1 MDKREPKNPVSAQ
14 LSRAIK
20 KHGHT
25 QEQVGQILGVSSS
38 TVSSMIH
45 GKAVKTLTSIMSKVR
60 QYINLDSMLKDYG
73 NIFYITNNGAVTPE
87 LEEVKPS
94 IPSYSKEVREFTK
107 IHYIRDDNYKPI
119 GCLVAKLVSTS
130 NDVNSPFFV
139 AIGLSQ
145 CNTEHDSF
153 NKKIG
158 RELAIARA
166 NVYWKESKF
175 VNRQISEYRDTCI
188 ELINFVASCTRY
200 YRNKSIIMPK
210 IYFTN

>member
-1 MDKREPKNPVSAQ
+1 MDKREPKNPISAQ

-45 GKAVKTLTSIMSKVR
+45 GKAVKTLTKIMSKVR
-60 QYINLDSMLKDYG
+60 QYIN
-73 NIFYITNNGAVTPE
+73 NGVVASET
-87 LEEVKPS
+87 EEPKVSVPT
-94 IPSYSKEVREFTK
+94 YSEEAREFTK
-107 IHYIRDDNYKPI
+107 IHYLRDDDYKPV
-119 GCLVAKLVSTS
+119 GCLVAKLVAVS
-130 NDVNSPFFV
+130 NHKDSPFFV
-139 AIGLSQ
+139 AIGLSL

-166 NVYWKESKF
+166 EEYWKEHKF
-175 VNRQISEYRDTCI
+175 VNRQISEWQDVDTELYNFIQSCI
-188 ELINFVASCTRY
+188 MY
-200 YRNKSIIMPK
+200 YKNKNIIFPK
-210 IYFTN
+210 IVFIN

>member
-25 QEQVGQILGVSSS
+25 QEEVGQILGVSSS

-45 GKAVKTLTSIMSKVR
+45 GKAVKTLTNIMSKVR
-60 QYINLDSMLKDYG
+60 QYIN
-73 NIFYITNNGAVTPE
+73 NGVVTSETEKPKVSVPTYS
-87 LEEVKPS
+87 EEA
-94 IPSYSKEVREFTK
+94 REFTK
-107 IHYIRDDNYKPI
+107 IHYLRDDNYKPV
-119 GCLVAKLVSTS
+119 GCLVAKLVAVS
-130 NDVNSPFFV
+130 NHKDSPFFV
-139 AIGLSQ
+139 AIGLSL

-166 NVYWKESKF
+166 EEYWKEYKF
-175 VNRQISEYRDTCI
+175 VNRQISEWQDVDTELFNFIQSCI
-188 ELINFVASCTRY
+188 RY
-200 YRNKSIIMPK
+200 YRNKNIIFPK
-210 IYFTN
+210 IVFIN

>member
-1 MDKREPKNPVSAQ
+1 MDKREPKNPISAQ

-25 QEQVGQILGVSSS
+25 QEEVGQILGVSSS

-45 GKAVKTLTSIMSKVR
+45 GKAVKTLTKIMSKVR
-60 QYINLDSMLKDYG
+60 QYIN
-73 NIFYITNNGAVTPE
+73 NGAITS
-87 LEEVKPS
+87 EEVKAP
-94 IPSYSKEVREFTK
+94 IPNYSKEAREFTK

-119 GCLVAKLVSTS
+119 GCLVAKLVSVS
-130 NDVNSPFFV
+130 KDKDAPFFV
-139 AIGLSQ
+139 TIGLSI

-166 NVYWKESKF
+166 EEYWKEYEFK
-175 VNRQISEYRDTCI
+175 NRQVSEYQNVETEI
-188 ELINFVASCTRY
+188 LNFISGCVRY
-200 YRNKSIIMPK
+200 YKNKSIIMPK
-210 IYFTN
+210 FILID

>member
-1 MDKREPKNPVSAQ
+1 MDKREPKNPISAQ

-45 GKAVKTLTSIMSKVR
+45 GKAVKTLTKIMSKVR
-60 QYINLDSMLKDYG
+60 QYIN
-73 NIFYITNNGAVTPE
+73 NGVVASET
-87 LEEVKPS
+87 EEPKVSVPT
-94 IPSYSKEVREFTK
+94 YSEEAREFTK
-107 IHYIRDDNYKPI
+107 IHYLRDDNYKPV
-119 GCLVAKLVSTS
+119 GCLVAKLVAVS
-130 NDVNSPFFV
+130 NHKDSPFFV
-139 AIGLSQ
+139 AIGLSL

-166 NVYWKESKF
+166 EEYWKEYKF
-175 VNRQISEYRDTCI
+175 VNRQISEWQDVDTELFNFIQSCI
-188 ELINFVASCTRY
+188 RY
-200 YRNKSIIMPK
+200 YRNKNIIFPK
-210 IYFTN
+210 IVFIN

>member
-45 GKAVKTLTSIMSKVR
+45 GKAVKTLTKIMSKVR
-60 QYINLDSMLKDYG
+60 QYIN
-73 NIFYITNNGAVTPE
+73 NGVVASET
-87 LEEVKPS
+87 EEPKVSVPT
-94 IPSYSKEVREFTK
+94 YSEEAREFTK
-107 IHYIRDDNYKPI
+107 IHYLRDDNYKPV
-119 GCLVAKLVSTS
+119 GCLVAKLVAVS
-130 NDVNSPFFV
+130 NHKDSPFFV
-139 AIGLSQ
+139 AIGLSL

-166 NVYWKESKF
+166 EEYWKEYKF
-175 VNRQISEYRDTCI
+175 VNRQISEWQDVDTELSNFIQSCI
-188 ELINFVASCTRY
+188 MY
-200 YRNKSIIMPK
+200 YKNKNIIFPK
-210 IYFTN
+210 IVFIN